1 MITIHTPLCNRYTAK
16 LIEYAVE
23 RFWFARFETN
33 EPFFWDVLC
42 LLSAKES
49 KQRINRHGRTDLFS
63 VVQRHVIN
71 SRCYGSPYLM
81 RCYSDYY
88 TSLTHI
94 VKFIENAIQQFC
106 FVHCETRLYS
116 AKQERRNL
124 PVLFVKGR
132 TDCKQM

>member
-1 MITIHTPLCNRYTAK
+1 MS
-16 LIEYAVE
+16 VE
-23 RFWFARFETN
+23 R
-33 EPFFWDVLC
+33 
-42 LLSAKES
+42 KES

-124 PVLFVKGR
+124 AVLFVKGR